1 MGKINFPGLY
11 NLTQRD
17 MEQEIFPMCKQLR
30 LGTVPW
36 SALAQGKLGG
46 NRTRENPNAGNRAS
60 VVMTENDFKIQDE
73 VVAIAK
79 EVGKTPS
86 QVALNW
92 TTLKATSPLLG
103 CRTLAQLEDS
113 LQALDFELTPQQVA
127 RLDEVSKE
135 SPKLLFPH
143 NFIGKD
149 TKSSWFLYL
158 PEKKYEIDN

>member
-1 MGKINFPGLY
+1 M
-11 NLTQRD
+11 TQRD

-36 SALAQGKLGG
+36 NALAQGKLAG
-46 NRTRENPNAGNRAS
+46 NRTRENPNAGNRVG

-73 VVAIAK
+73 VIAVAK

-92 TTLKATSPLLG
+92 TTLKSTSPLLG

-113 LQALDFELTPQQVA
+113 LQALDFVLTPQQVA
-127 RLDEVSKE
+127 RLDEISKE

-149 TKSSWFLYL
+149 TKSAWFLHM
-158 PEKKYEIDN
+158 PEKKYEFDI